1 MPYPP
6 PPYLHYFIYMKNAQ
20 NWFINLI
27 FSRFCQTEEDR
38 KYIGHDQWYSP
49 VYTAHTVM
57 KEKPIQNFPGMG
69 FNLTFFP
76 QQNPDK
82 YIPPSVMVQFNT
94 LMTNHPISIKCVA
107 WVANPESGENPE
119 ESDIYTA
126 RFRFLI
132 TK

>member
-1 MPYPP
+1 MHKIGSFIKKIS
-6 PPYLHYFIYMKNAQ
+6 LFYF
-20 NWFINLI
+20 F
-27 FSRFCQTEEDR
+27 QTEDDR
-38 KYIGHDQWYSP
+38 KYIGSDQWYTP
-49 VYTAHTVM
+49 VLADHTVM
-57 KEKPIQNFPGMG
+57 KEKPIQNFPGKG

-76 QQNPDK
+76 QRNPDK

-107 WVANPESGENPE
+107 WVANPEFGENPE

>member
-6 PPYLHYFIYMKNAQ
+6 PPYLHYFIYMKNAR

-27 FSRFCQTEEDR
+27 YSRFCQTEEDR

-76 QQNPDK
+76 QRNPDK